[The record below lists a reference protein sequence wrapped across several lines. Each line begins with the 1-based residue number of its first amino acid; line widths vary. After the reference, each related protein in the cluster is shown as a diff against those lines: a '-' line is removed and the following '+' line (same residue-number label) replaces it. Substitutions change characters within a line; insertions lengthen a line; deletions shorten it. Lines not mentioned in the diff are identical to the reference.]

1 MGDTATANP
10 AFFRVF
16 QDGRFSFIRI
26 SDEGIAH
33 ADVDTSAAA
42 VTGILIEINVVESHF
57 SSTQHA

>member
-1 MGDTATANP
+1 MRDTATANP

-16 QDGRFSFIRI
+16 QDGRFSFFGI

-42 VTGILIEINVVESHF
+42 VTGIRIKIDMIEPHF
-57 SSTQHA
+57 P